1 MADICQNRKHWKCT
15 ERFLGSF
22 SAFHDVV
29 RTNYVHQLNACY
41 LDILMHKAFQQRN
54 ITDASQQWDFIY
66 CQEHMKSKNPTLK
79 YWSLVLEVLLHLL
92 LFLTA
97 MQNRNFKLYLIS
109 IERTL
114 PWFFSL
120 VSQNYASW
128 LSVHFYDM
136 NMLPRTNP
144 DVKDTFINEE
154 NLIIS
159 RTANGFSPMGI
170 DQCHQQLNRLVKGDA
185 GATGLMEDEDILREW
200 MVCGTEVAR
209 IVLQFEEN
217 SVLKR
222 NTE

>member
-1 MADICQNRKHWKCT
+1 
-15 ERFLGSF
+15 
-22 SAFHDVV
+22 
-29 RTNYVHQLNACY
+29 
-41 LDILMHKAFQQRN
+41 
-54 ITDASQQWDFIY
+54 
-66 CQEHMKSKNPTLK
+66 MKSKNPTLK

-170 DQCHQQLNRLVKGDA
+170 DQCH
-185 GATGLMEDEDILREW
+185 
-200 MVCGTEVAR
+200 
-209 IVLQFEEN
+209 
-217 SVLKR
+217 
-222 NTE
+222 